1 MAVGIE
7 GRGLGETETDRQRQ
21 TETDRQT
28 DMDRDRDRQTDR
40 HGKCVCRRGREGR
53 RVRLSRSSNYA

>member
-28 DMDRDRDRQTDR
+28 WIKTETDRQTDM
-40 HGKCVCRRGREGR
+40 GSVCVGEEGREEE
-53 RVRLSRSSNYA
+53 